1 MARPRG
7 GLKHFFFK
15 PALPGR
21 GVTDTD
27 KISFYAHI
35 TSVTDDSNPN
45 WEESYDMGRPD
56 PKMFYR
62 SFSRSMNLSFII
74 IALDKDEQKLNYDN
88 MRRLSL
94 LTYPMFSGGKGY
106 TAPHVQ
112 YRIGDLFQGYGVITS
127 IGYSWDDGTVWVD
140 DKPILTPV
148 TLAIKVLGDGS
159 GNRPSYND
167 GKYNYFG
174 V

>member
-27 KISFYAHI
+27 KISFFAHI
-35 TSVTDDSNPN
+35 TSLSDSSSPG
-45 WEESYDMGRPD
+45 WDEVFDMGRPD

-62 SFSRSMNLSFII
+62 SFSRNISLSFVVVS
-74 IALDKDEQKLNYDN
+74 LNKDEQKTNYDN

-94 LTYPMFSGGKGY
+94 LTYPIFSGGRGY

-112 YRIGDLFQGYGVITS
+112 YRIGDLFQGYAVVSS
-127 IGYSWDDGTVWVD
+127 IQYNWDGDSVWIED
-140 DKPILTPV
+140 RPILTEISME
-148 TLAIKVLGDGS
+148 LKVLGDGE
-159 GNRPSYND
+159 GNRPNYK
-167 GKYNYFG
+167 GGQYNYFG